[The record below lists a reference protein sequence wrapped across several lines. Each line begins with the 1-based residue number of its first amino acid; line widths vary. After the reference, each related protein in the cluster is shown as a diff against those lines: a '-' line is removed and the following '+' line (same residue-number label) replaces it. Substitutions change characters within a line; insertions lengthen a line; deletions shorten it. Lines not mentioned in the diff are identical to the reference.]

1 MFIGEFTHSVDSK
14 GRLAVPAKFRKKLAT
29 GAVVTRGLD
38 DCLFLY
44 PKVEWEKLAKKLSQ
58 LPISQKNARAFA
70 RLMLAGAYDVDLDK
84 QGRIVIPAYL
94 RRYASIK
101 NETVIAGLYSRLEI
115 WSTARWNKYKKGAE
129 EESTDIA
136 EHLGELGV

>member
-1 MFIGEFTHSVDSK
+1 MFIGEFTHSVDKK
-14 GRLAVPAKFRKKLAT
+14 GRLAIPAKFRKKLAQ

-44 PKVEWEKLAKKLSQ
+44 PKNEWEKLAKKLSQ

-84 QGRIVIPAYL
+84 QGRIVIPQYL
-94 RRYASIK
+94 RKFASIK

-115 WSTARWNKYKKGAE
+115 WDVTKWNKYKKGAE
-129 EESTDIA
+129 KESTDIA
-136 EHLGELGV
+136 EHLSTLGV